1 MPFVDLD
8 YLYEK
13 DRIYVDIR
21 DLDSVCSMLSDKFDI
36 LLDYDTIKVI
46 KNVCQNIQLT
56 IEDAALKTNVLRIK
70 DKQLKKIIEKTLG
83 KKVISIKQKQFL
95 SSVSHNLVQTTLDD
109 FLTEEEDPEETE
121 GPEDIETFEEES
133 EAENQE
139 DQSKENKDV

>member
-13 DRIYVDIR
+13 DRIYIDIR
-21 DLDSVCSMLSDKFDI
+21 DLDSVCSMLSDKFDV
-36 LLDYDTIKVI
+36 LLDYNTIKVI

-56 IEDAALKTNVLRIK
+56 IEDAALKTNVLRVK

-95 SSVSHNLVQTTLDD
+95 SSVSHNLAQTTLDD